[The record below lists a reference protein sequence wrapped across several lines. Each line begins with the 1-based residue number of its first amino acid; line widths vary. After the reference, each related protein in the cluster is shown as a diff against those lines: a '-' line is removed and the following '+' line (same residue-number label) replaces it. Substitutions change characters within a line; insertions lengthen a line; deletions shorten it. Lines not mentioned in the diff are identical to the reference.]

1 MFDLFASGHHP
12 PLETGMTTAD
22 IISLV
27 QTLGA
32 PMITALACLWFIK
45 YITDQNAKEREK
57 FLERDEANDRRA
69 FELAENCN
77 QAMSKLAQAVEA
89 NTKAIGKHR
98 LGVAVFTTVVFSKR
112 WGLVDH
118 KQTFPPGAF
127 ADAAQQRKQPKPC
140 KCEIYPDLPAHV
152 LYKHT

>member
-1 MFDLFASGHHP
+1 MFEILASGHHP
-12 PLETGMTTAD
+12 PLDSGMSTAD
-22 IISLV
+22 MISLV

-32 PMITALACLWFIK
+32 PMITALACLWFLK

-89 NTKAIGKHR
+89 NTKAIEENGKA
-98 LGVAVFTTVVFSKR
+98 VAVMVNLLRTR
-112 WGLVDH
+112 LV
-118 KQTFPPGAF
+118 
-127 ADAAQQRKQPKPC
+127 
-140 KCEIYPDLPAHV
+140 
-152 LYKHT
+152 

>member
-1 MFDLFASGHHP
+1 MFEILASGHHP

-57 FLERDEANDRRA
+57 FLERDEANDRLA
-69 FELAENCN
+69 FELAERSKE
-77 QAMSKLAQAVEA
+77 AMNKLATAVDL
-89 NTKAIGKHR
+89 NTKAVEQMVSLLRTNGGR
-98 LGVAVFTTVVFSKR
+98 
-112 WGLVDH
+112 
-118 KQTFPPGAF
+118 
-127 ADAAQQRKQPKPC
+127 
-140 KCEIYPDLPAHV
+140 
-152 LYKHT
+152 